1 MSLSDYLSVM
11 SLEDWV
17 LLFLIAL
24 LVVVV
29 AFWLLSSLQFHFRV
43 RDAVRSE
50 MHESE
55 SSEEDFQLGANVLP
69 FKRKE

>member
-29 AFWLLSSLQFHFRV
+29 AFWLLSSLQYHFRV
-43 RDAVRSE
+43 RGAVLSE

-55 SSEEDFQLGANVLP
+55 SSEEDIQLGANVLP
-69 FKRKE
+69 FKRNE